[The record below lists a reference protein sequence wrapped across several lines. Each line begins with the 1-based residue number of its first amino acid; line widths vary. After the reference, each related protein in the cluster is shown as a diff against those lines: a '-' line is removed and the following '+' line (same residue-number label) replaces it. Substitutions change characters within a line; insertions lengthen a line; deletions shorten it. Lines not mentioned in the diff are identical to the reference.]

1 MLDAIVANVIGL
13 LLEIFGR
20 VPLHLEPLKPV
31 SWQNAA
37 IFRLPAIEPDPTVD
51 LIVKNYLQLLANQGI
66 LAQQQGIWIQTDWT
80 SLADREGTIPVSA
93 ASLTKIATTLAALA
107 KWDTQ
112 YQFETKIYSTGEIK
126 DGVLQGDLWVEGS
139 GDPFF
144 VWEEAIALGNALE
157 KLGIRRITGDLIV
170 TDKFYMNY
178 QSKAQVGGELL
189 KQALDFKLWSSEIEQ
204 QYLTLPLGTSR
215 PQLAIAGQVK
225 VKNNPPNNSR
235 LLLRHQSLPLLEILK
250 QMNIYSNNEM
260 AQMLADAVGS
270 ATDVARYAAQAA
282 KVPTTEIQ
290 LINGSGLGV
299 DNRIS
304 PRATCRMLM
313 AIKESLQ
320 PHSLSVGDL
329 FPVAGRDTVGTLQNR
344 QIPMGSAVK
353 TGTLAQVS
361 ALAGIIES
369 GEHHTPICFA
379 IINSGSQI
387 EYFRQQ
393 QDLLLQRLALHWQLT
408 PAIST
413 PVPVTGSH
421 LGDPRRNL
429 PVFTES

>member
-1 MLDAIVANVIGL
+1 MLDVIAANVVGL
-13 LLEIFGR
+13 LLEVFGR
-20 VPLHLEPLKPV
+20 VPAKLEPLQLV
-31 SWQNAA
+31 SWHKAA
-37 IFRLPAIEPDPTVD
+37 LFILPATEADPAVEV
-51 LIVKNYLQLLANQGI
+51 IVKDYLQLLANQDI
-66 LAQQQGIWIQTDWT
+66 VSQRQGIWIQSDWIQ
-80 SLADREGTIPVSA
+80 LADNQGTVPISA

-107 KWDTQ
+107 KWDTR

-126 DGVLQGDLWVEGS
+126 DGVLQGDLWIEGS

-157 KLGIRRITGDLIV
+157 KLGIRRVTGDLIV

-178 QSKAQVGGELL
+178 QSKAPVAGRLL
-189 KQALDFKLWSSEIEQ
+189 KQALDFQLWSSEIEQ
-204 QYLTLPLGTSR
+204 QYHTLPLGVPR
-215 PQLAIAGQVK
+215 PRLAIAGQVK
-225 VKNNPPNNSR
+225 INNNPPDSSR
-235 LLLRHQSLPLLEILK
+235 LLLRHQSLPLVEILK

-313 AIKESLQ
+313 AIEEFLQ

-329 FPVAGRDTVGTLQNR
+329 FPVAGRDTIGTLQNR
-344 QIPMGSAVK
+344 QIPVGAAVK

-369 GEHHTPICFA
+369 GEQRTPICFA

-393 QDLLLQRLALHWQLT
+393 QDLLLHRLALHWRLT
-408 PAIST
+408 PAT
-413 PVPVTGSH
+413 DTRVPITDSY
-421 LGDPRRNL
+421 LGDPHRNL
-429 PVFTES
+429 SVFTES